1 MYNVYLTILF
11 KYTSLPPFMKI
22 LYNFIKLNVG
32 KIQNGGIKGRNIVLH
47 SLKPGSVTLQI
58 VHTLDG

>member
-1 MYNVYLTILF
+1 
-11 KYTSLPPFMKI
+11 MKI